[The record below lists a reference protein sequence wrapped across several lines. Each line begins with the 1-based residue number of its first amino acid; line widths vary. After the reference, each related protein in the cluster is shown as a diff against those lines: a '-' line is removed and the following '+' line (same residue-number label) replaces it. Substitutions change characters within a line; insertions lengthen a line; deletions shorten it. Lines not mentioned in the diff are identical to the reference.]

1 MASFHVSS
9 LYISDEANKQ
19 GMSDISSTFILLI
32 SQKRKLPMIILFLEH
47 AIYFIHRKEM
57 QEALLIMKN
66 IREVITHG
74 KMDIKK
80 GHV

>member
-1 MASFHVSS
+1 
-9 LYISDEANKQ
+9 
-19 GMSDISSTFILLI
+19 
-32 SQKRKLPMIILFLEH
+32 
-47 AIYFIHRKEM
+47 M

-80 GHV
+80 GHVWLEGMGTECLFAAELILRTSEALSNGCRDKEGGIPVGGFWMDMGRKFYILS